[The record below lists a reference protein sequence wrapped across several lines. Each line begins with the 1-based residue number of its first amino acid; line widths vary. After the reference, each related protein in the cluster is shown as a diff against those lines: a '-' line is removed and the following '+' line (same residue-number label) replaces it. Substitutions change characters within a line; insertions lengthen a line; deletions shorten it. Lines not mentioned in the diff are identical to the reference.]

1 MVIGIIGAGIS
12 GLAAGRILAR
22 AGHEVTV
29 FEKSNGLGGRVS
41 TRYAGNQL
49 QSKMDHGLPMFTV
62 TSPEFRDFTNE
73 ILEKNLIRHWGRS
86 ISVYDGSGTYEKN
99 PNPLDQITYT
109 SVDGMNRIGQYL
121 SRWVDVRKNSKV
133 GGLTHYGGKS
143 KNQRPWIINFT
154 SSETFRADAVIIALP
169 APQAYGI
176 LAMTIDETSTLKI
189 VREIDQVHYR
199 PSYSLMVGYGDKTQP
214 GWDGVIC
221 KSPVLEFVSN
231 EASKRTNQETSF
243 VLHANEQF
251 SRHHLKSDKESITKL
266 MLTEFAE
273 IEGGWV
279 TTPEWNQLHLWRFSR
294 PKSVLNRPYFE
305 LETNGAP
312 LALVGDYYEGDTV
325 DAAYRSGV
333 LLAKSWLDK
342 LN

>member
-12 GLAAGRILAR
+12 GLAAGRILAK

-29 FEKSNGLGGRVS
+29 FEKSNGLGGRAA
-41 TRYAGNQL
+41 TRYAGDQL
-49 QSKMDHGLPMFTV
+49 QSKVDHGLPMFTV

-73 ILEKNLIRHWGRS
+73 LLDKNLIRPWGRA
-86 ISVYDGSGTYEKN
+86 ISVYDGIGTYEKN
-99 PNPLDQITYT
+99 PNPSDEITYT

-133 GGLTHYGGKS
+133 GGLTHLGGKS
-143 KNQRPWIINFT
+143 KDRRPWMINFS
-154 SSETFRADAVIIALP
+154 SSETFSADAVIIALP

-176 LAMTIDETSTLKI
+176 LAMTIDETLTLKI

-214 GWDGVIC
+214 EWDGVTC
-221 KSPVLEFVSN
+221 KSSVLEFVSN
-231 EASKRTNQETSF
+231 EASKRINQETSF
-243 VLHANEQF
+243 VLHASESF
-251 SRHHLKSDKESITKL
+251 SKKHLKSDKEMITKL
-266 MLTEFAE
+266 MLSEFAE

-279 TTPEWNQLHLWRFSR
+279 TTPEWNQLHLWRYSR
-294 PKSVLNRPYFE
+294 PKTVLNRPYFE
-305 LETNGAP
+305 LETNSAP

-333 LLAKSWLDK
+333 LLAKSWLEK
-342 LN
+342 LK